1 MELHVTF
8 QVPRIWMWLLH
19 SWKICIVMTDHLQSV
34 GLAIINTFVLT
45 NTARNSLTI
54 TSVTFQINLGKE
66 KRHIV
71 TRPCLVD
78 DMQF

>member
-1 MELHVTF
+1 
-8 QVPRIWMWLLH
+8 
-19 SWKICIVMTDHLQSV
+19 MTDHLQSV

>member
-1 MELHVTF
+1 
-8 QVPRIWMWLLH
+8 
-19 SWKICIVMTDHLQSV
+19 MTDHLQSV

-54 TSVTFQINLGKE
+54 TIVTFQTNLGKE

-71 TRPCLVD
+71 TRHCLVD